1 MRRVANVVGG
11 FTLIIAGVAMLVLP
25 GPGLLT
31 IFGGLTLL
39 GYEFLWARR
48 ILDSAKARAG
58 SIFNRVSKPE
68 SDQAGG

>member
-25 GPGLLT
+25 GPGVLT

-48 ILDSAKARAG
+48 IVDTARAKAG
-58 SIFNRVSKPE
+58 SVLNRGTKPE

>member
-25 GPGLLT
+25 GPGVLT

-48 ILDSAKARAG
+48 IVDSAKARAG
-58 SIFNRVSKPE
+58 SILKRASKPE